1 MMYQANNQTTEAA
14 RLEDYIQAVSHRK
27 WLVLALTLLGLLGAF
42 LFATARTEVY
52 TASATVIINPTP
64 AGSDSNRLRAVNLDR
79 EREILEST
87 ETAEQAIASLE
98 EIASA
103 GADGLTPDQLRTILG
118 LPIGPD
124 QILKELDV
132 SFQPASDTLQV
143 EYTSPN
149 ADRSRVTA
157 NAFATAYA
165 TTREAEALDH
175 YDAIK
180 TSANAQI
187 DDANADLDVTQPALA
202 RARQDKATAAASDTS
217 TVAQIAELDSLI
229 AVLQADIANLN
240 TTVRN
245 ARNLISAAD
254 QENATR
260 LEAAVVSRR
269 ATLPGGPD
277 GIGRPLTLAGG
288 LAVGLLLG
296 IVSAFLLERLDT
308 TARDE
313 EDVAL
318 ALGTTVMGSIPTLGI
333 GHRSGASSLVMLS
346 AGGSARIAAAR
357 EAFRRLRSSLQ
368 FLNTSSG
375 VSSLIVTSSAPAE
388 GKSLTSANLS
398 IALAQNGSR
407 VVLVSA
413 DLRRPSLE
421 KLFGMEAS
429 RPGLSEYLS
438 NSAELNAE
446 KVPGIENLWLIRS
459 GRPPSNPGELLNSDR
474 FEQMVK
480 ELEREDVEYIV
491 VDTPPVLST
500 ADAVSAA
507 RYVDGVLVVVDTERT
522 ETSDLL
528 QVRADLER
536 SGSKLLGAVMNRQKF
551 ERGGLFRRDKYAY
564 YRADSRRVS

>member
-1 MMYQANNQTTEAA
+1 MMYQANNQTSEAA

-27 WLVLALTLLGLLGAF
+27 WLVLALAILGLLGAF
-42 LFATARTEVY
+42 LLATSRTETY
-52 TASATVIINPTP
+52 TATATVIVNPTP
-64 AGSDSNRLRAVNLDR
+64 VGGNNGNLVAVNLER
-79 EREILEST
+79 ERQILEST
-87 ETAEQAIASLE
+87 ITAEQAIVALE
-98 EIASA
+98 QVATSQE
-103 GADGLTPDQLRTILG
+103 LRTRLG
-118 LPIGPD
+118 LPTTADI
-124 QILKELDV
+124 ILKDLEV
-132 SFQPASDTLQV
+132 SFQPQSDALEV
-143 EYTSPN
+143 AYESPD
-149 ADRSRVTA
+149 AERSRVTA
-157 NAFATAYA
+157 NAFATAYVNA
-165 TTREAEALDH
+165 REGEAADYYQAIFNSAE
-175 YDAIK
+175 
-180 TSANAQI
+180 
-187 DDANADLDVTQPALA
+187 TQTGVAAGELESLQSALA
-202 RARQDKATAAASDTS
+202 QARQDRVVAARNAAESTAAQERVT
-217 TVAQIAELDSLI
+217 ELDSVI
-229 AVLQADIANLN
+229 ATYQADISQLN
-240 TTVRN
+240 TQIR
-245 ARNLISAAD
+245 AANNRVATAE
-254 QENATR
+254 QQNATR
-260 LEAAVVSRR
+260 REAAILSRR
-269 ATLPGGPD
+269 AVQPEAPD
-277 GIGRPLTLAGG
+277 GIGTALTLLGG
-288 LAVGLLLG
+288 LAVGLLAG
-296 IVSAFLLERLDT
+296 VVSAFLLERLDT

-333 GHRSGASSLVMLS
+333 GHRSGTSSLVMLS

-421 KLFGMEAS
+421 KLFGMEAT

-446 KVPGIENLWLIRS
+446 KVPGIENLWLIRA
-459 GRPPSNPGELLNSDR
+459 GRPPNNPGELLNSDR

-500 ADAVSAA
+500 ADAMSAA
-507 RYVDGVLVVVDTERT
+507 RYVDGVIVVVDTERT

-564 YRADSRRVS
+564 YRADSRRAANG

>member
-1 MMYQANNQTTEAA
+1 MMYQATNQTTDAA

-27 WLVLALTLLGLLGAF
+27 WLVVSLALLGVLGAF
-42 LFATARTEVY
+42 LFTTSRTATY
-52 TASATVIINPTP
+52 TATATVIVNPTP
-64 AGSDSNRLRAVNLDR
+64 VGADPGRLRAVNLDR

-87 ETAEQAIASLE
+87 ATAELAIASLE
-98 EIASA
+98 EVATTDEIRAV
-103 GADGLTPDQLRTILG
+103 LG
-118 LPIGPD
+118 LPTTPEA
-124 QILKELDV
+124 ILADLDV
-132 SFQPASDTLQV
+132 SFRPQSDALQV
-143 EYTSPN
+143 AYTSTNPE
-149 ADRSRVTA
+149 RSRVTA

-165 TTREAEALDH
+165 GTREGEAVAH
-175 YDAIK
+175 YQAIFD
-180 TSANAQI
+180 SANDQI
-187 DDANADLDVTQPALA
+187 AAANADLDETQSLLA
-202 RARQDKATAAASDTS
+202 EARQERVAAARDAADSTAAQSRLT
-217 TVAQIAELDSLI
+217 ELDSLI
-229 AVLQADIANLN
+229 AIYQADIANLN
-240 TTVRN
+240 TRVRAAQN
-245 ARNLISAAD
+245 AISVGE

-260 LEAAVVSRR
+260 LEAAEVSRR
-269 ATLPGGPD
+269 ATQPGAPD
-277 GIGRPLTLAGG
+277 GIGTTLTLVGG
-288 LAVGLLLG
+288 LAFGILAG
-296 IVSAFLLERLDT
+296 IVVAFLLERLDT

-333 GHRSGASSLVMLS
+333 GHRSGPSSLVMLS

-368 FLNTSSG
+368 FLSTSSG
-375 VSSLIVTSSAPAE
+375 VSSIIVTSSAPAE
-388 GKSLTSANLS
+388 GKSLTAANLS

-413 DLRRPSLE
+413 DLRRPTLE
-421 KLFGMEAS
+421 RLFGMEAA

-564 YRADSRRVS
+564 YRSDTRRTAA

>member
-1 MMYQANNQTTEAA
+1 MMYQANNQTSEAA

-27 WLVLALTLLGLLGAF
+27 LLVLALTALGFLGAF
-42 LFATARTEVY
+42 VLATARTQVY
-52 TASATVIINPTP
+52 TATATVIVNPTP
-64 AGSDSNRLRAVNLDR
+64 VGAANNGMRAVNLDR
-79 EREILEST
+79 ERQILEST
-87 ETAEQAIASLE
+87 VTAEQAIARLE
-98 EIASA
+98 DLATTRSNETLNTEQVRA
-103 GADGLTPDQLRTILG
+103 LLE
-118 LPIGPD
+118 LPISPED
-124 QILKELDV
+124 LLEDIDV
-132 SFQPASDTLQV
+132 SFQPLSDSLEV
-143 EYTSPN
+143 AYTSPG
-149 ADRSRVTA
+149 AERSQFVATE
-157 NAFATAYA
+157 FASAY
-165 TTREAEALDH
+165 TETREGEAIAHYQTILDTADAEIAAANESVAALQLELA
-175 YDAIK
+175 DAQDRK
-180 TSANAQI
+180 ASLTLAGTSTSQI
-187 DDANADLDVTQPALA
+187 DSIITG
-202 RARQDKATAAASDTS
+202 
-217 TVAQIAELDSLI
+217 
-229 AVLQADIANLN
+229 LQSEITNLN
-240 TTVRN
+240 TTNRAAATEKFN
-245 ARNLISAAD
+245 ANQDDAI
-254 QENATR
+254 R
-260 LEAAVVSRR
+260 LPAAVVSRR
-269 ATLPGGPD
+269 AIAPESPD
-277 GIGRPLTLAGG
+277 GIGTLLTVIGGLVFGLLAG
-288 LAVGLLLG
+288 
-296 IVSAFLLERLDT
+296 IVTAFLLERLDT

-333 GHRSGASSLVMLS
+333 GHRSGTSSLVMLS

-368 FLNTSSG
+368 FLSTSSG
-375 VSSLIVTSSAPAE
+375 VSSIIVTSSAPAE
-388 GKSLTSANLS
+388 GKSLTAANLS

-421 KLFGMEAS
+421 KLFGMEAA

-446 KVPGIENLWLIRS
+446 KVPGIENLWLIRA

-551 ERGGLFRRDKYAY
+551 ERGGLFKRDKYAY
-564 YRADSRRVS
+564 YRAENQRANSR

>member
-1 MMYQANNQTTEAA
+1 MMYQANTQTTDAA

-27 WLVLALTLLGLLGAF
+27 WLVLALALLGLLGAF
-42 LFATARTEVY
+42 VFASGRAESY
-52 TASATVIINPTP
+52 TATATVIVNPTP
-64 AGSDSNRLRAVNLDR
+64 VGGDAGRFKDVNLDR
-79 EREILEST
+79 ERQILEST
-87 ETAEQAIASLE
+87 ETAEVAIVSLE
-98 EIASA
+98 EVAT
-103 GADGLTPDQLRTILG
+103 TPELQALLG
-118 LPIGPD
+118 LPSTAD
-124 QILKELDV
+124 DILKDLDV
-132 SFQPASDTLQV
+132 SFQPQSEALEV
-143 EYTSPN
+143 AYTSPN
-149 ADRSRVTA
+149 AERSRVTA
-157 NAFATAYA
+157 NAFATAYVG
-165 TTREAEALDH
+165 TREGEAVS
-175 YDAIK
+175 YYQAIFD
-180 TSANAQI
+180 SNNAQI
-187 DDANADLDVTQPALA
+187 EATNASIDETQTLLA
-202 RARQDKATAAASDTS
+202 QARQDRVAAARDAADSTAAQERLT
-217 TVAQIAELDSLI
+217 ELDSLI
-229 AVLQADIANLN
+229 AVYQADIANLN
-240 TTVRN
+240 IRIRT
-245 ARNLISAAD
+245 A
-254 QENATR
+254 ENNIATAEQQDATR
-260 LEAAVVSRR
+260 PEAAVLSRR
-269 ATLPGGPD
+269 AVQPAAPD
-277 GIGRPLTLAGG
+277 GIGTTLTLFGG
-288 LAVGLLLG
+288 LALGLLAG
-296 IVSAFLLERLDT
+296 VVGAFLLERLDT

-346 AGGSARIAAAR
+346 AGGSSRIAAAR

-421 KLFGMEAS
+421 RLFGMEAS

-438 NSAELNAE
+438 NTAELNAE
-446 KVPGIENLWLIRS
+446 KVPGIENLWLIRA

-500 ADAVSAA
+500 ADAMSAA
-507 RYVDGVLVVVDTERT
+507 RYVDGVIVVVDTERT

-551 ERGGLFRRDKYAY
+551 DRGGLFRRGKYAY
-564 YRADSRRVS
+564 YRADSRRASGV